1 MQYSKLLARDG
12 PRKEDEYGE
21 GRGRLGRGNDEF
33 GLTKE
38 IEDRLNEF
46 VDRRRRKGRRDV
58 ETNRDTNMQEGM
70 M

>member
-1 MQYSKLLARDG
+1 MDQE
-12 PRKEDEYGE
+12 RKTNMGKGGEDWAGE
-21 GRGRLGRGNDEF
+21 NEEF

-70 M
+70 MYRERV